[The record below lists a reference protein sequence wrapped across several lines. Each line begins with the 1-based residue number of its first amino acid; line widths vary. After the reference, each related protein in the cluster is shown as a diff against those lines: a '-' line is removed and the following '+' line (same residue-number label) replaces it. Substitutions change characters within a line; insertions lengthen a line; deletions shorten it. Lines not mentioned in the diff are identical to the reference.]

1 MPTFA
6 AQDVVS
12 LSAKN
17 LIAMKKLLLSFGI
30 LMLALL
36 PQFARSQENPE
47 YTGTVPPP
55 MPHEFLNVELAR
67 SMYHAQANGCYYG
80 VTEAALST
88 RLIWPMQVE
97 VRTVLSDG
105 FLASKGAIR
114 VWGVMAGPG
123 FALRL
128 NTPPAFQRKGFYGSK
143 WAFFYPFFY
152 LNFGGGYMNVMRNG
166 ANDGYPCL
174 YLNMQTGWRLTRH
187 VDLIVLSLTSF
198 KDLRSLEGPFEN
210 LVPGIG
216 LRYRFD

>member
-6 AQDVVS
+6 AQDVADS
-12 LSAKN
+12 LTQN
-17 LIAMKKLLLSFGI
+17 LIAMKKLILSFGI

-36 PQFARSQENPE
+36 PKLARSQENPE

-67 SMYHAQANGCYYG
+67 SMYHAQANGCCYG

-114 VWGVMAGPG
+114 VWGVMAGPRLCP
-123 FALRL
+123 AAQYATSLPTERVLRVEVGVL
-128 NTPPAFQRKGFYGSK
+128 LPLLLPELR
-143 WAFFYPFFY
+143 
-152 LNFGGGYMNVMRNG
+152 R
-166 ANDGYPCL
+166 
-174 YLNMQTGWRLTRH
+174 RLH
-187 VDLIVLSLTSF
+187 ECDAQWG
-198 KDLRSLEGPFEN
+198 E
-210 LVPGIG
+210 
-216 LRYRFD
+216 